1 MKMTIGEVIEKL
13 KAIDDAI
20 RTVNSHIDHNCYDSL
35 ADAAEFL
42 QEYRDMI
49 CSIKVD
55 I

>member
-1 MKMTIGEVIEKL
+1 MKMTIGEIIEKL
-13 KAIDDAI
+13 DAIDGAI
-20 RTVNSHIDHNCYDSL
+20 CTVNTHIDHNCYDSL
-35 ADAAEFL
+35 ADAAELL